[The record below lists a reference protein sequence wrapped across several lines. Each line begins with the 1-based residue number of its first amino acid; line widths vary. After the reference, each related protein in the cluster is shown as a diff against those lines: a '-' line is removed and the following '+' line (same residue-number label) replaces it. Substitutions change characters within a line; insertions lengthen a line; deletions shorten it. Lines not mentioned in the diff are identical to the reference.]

1 MLCCIIFVWLLEL
14 AKYKYTFSSTIF
26 NFPTYITLELL
37 LNYQIDRYI
46 ICCLKHSCCYLHLA
60 VSAVKPVF
68 MVTIR
73 APLHNRKNKEL
84 FFKKKKKSQQ
94 LLRQRGTKSSGLIP
108 ITGLAQVDSLLANLL
123 MEVKASFCHMF
134 FVGEVT

>member
-1 MLCCIIFVWLLEL
+1 M
-14 AKYKYTFSSTIF
+14 
-26 NFPTYITLELL
+26 
-37 LNYQIDRYI
+37 
-46 ICCLKHSCCYLHLA
+46 HLA

-73 APLHNRKNKEL
+73 TPLHNRKNKEL
-84 FFKKKKKSQQ
+84 FLKKKKSQQ

-134 FVGEVT
+134 FVGEVA